1 MTETEQEDITMTK
14 ALLAVGLLATP
25 FTFSTRQLP
34 ATTRPEPDD
43 PRLRLI
49 WQYFADRDCPLRD
62 SAADFVV
69 AADQNQLDWRLLP
82 SISMIESSGGKD
94 YRNNNVFGWD
104 SCREAFPSVQ
114 AGIHFVASKLAK
126 SKLYKGKNVDQK
138 LLTYNPQPDY
148 APRVKAVMRAFGPA
162 DRPRPAMN

>member
-1 MTETEQEDITMTK
+1 MTR

-25 FTFSTRQLP
+25 VSFSIQQPSKTSP
-34 ATTRPEPDD
+34 KPDQND

-62 SAADFVV
+62 SAADFLV
-69 AADQNQLDWRLLP
+69 AADQNELDWRLLP

-104 SCREAFPSVQ
+104 SCRESFTSVQ
-114 AGIHFVASKLAK
+114 QGIHFVASKLAK
-126 SKLYKGKNVDQK
+126 SKIYKGKNVDQK

-148 APRVKAVMRAFGPA
+148 APRVKAVMRALGQA
-162 DRPRPAMN
+162 NRSHRAIN